1 MFNYAMKN
9 CGMADTTVVISSP
22 SRGLVQTKE
31 YSVVKLHTCII
42 SLIGILG
49 FCLQLKFPNVSP
61 YATIYG
67 SQLMNVFIIVTCIYI
82 LSLIVMTI
90 QASRRDNADL
100 EDPMNILSL
109 FLGSLSLNLELLV
122 LLSPFGM
129 ILLFL
134 WCICLLWFVSNSYQS
149 LKTLFQNAVE
159 HLVRSVGE
167 LKRKLVDLNR
177 RLMDSNAIAAV
188 ARASQKLKDLITRDE
203 GRVTEHEAQNQNHT
217 SEGTC

>member
-1 MFNYAMKN
+1 MYSFVLIAYVAIAPNFQFTLSKFKLRPKFNYAMKS

-22 SRGLVQTKE
+22 SQGLIQTKE
-31 YSVVKLHTCII
+31 YSAVKLHTCII
-42 SLIGILG
+42 SLIGVLG

-82 LSLIVMTI
+82 LSLILMTI

-100 EDPMNILSL
+100 EDPMNKLSL

-134 WCICLLWFVSNSYQS
+134 WCICLLWFVSNS
-149 LKTLFQNAVE
+149 
-159 HLVRSVGE
+159 
-167 LKRKLVDLNR
+167 
-177 RLMDSNAIAAV
+177 
-188 ARASQKLKDLITRDE
+188 
-203 GRVTEHEAQNQNHT
+203 
-217 SEGTC
+217 